1 MQDFSTE
8 QLRNIVL
15 LSHGGAGKTSLAE
28 SLLFATGAITRMGRV
43 EDGNTTS
50 DYEPEEI
57 KRGSSAQMALVP
69 CLWNNCKINVID
81 TPGYADFLG
90 EVVSGLRVADGGV
103 VLVAAPSGIEVG
115 SEQAWSLL
123 DRQSAPRIVFV
134 NKMDRENADFM
145 GTVDALQQRFGRSC
159 IATHLPIGAAAD
171 LRGVS
176 RPA

>member
-57 KRGSSAQMALVP
+57 KRGSSAQALPQTSEVSVP
-69 CLWNNCKINVID
+69 RRARTAK
-81 TPGYADFLG
+81 
-90 EVVSGLRVADGGV
+90 
-103 VLVAAPSGIEVG
+103 
-115 SEQAWSLL
+115 
-123 DRQSAPRIVFV
+123 
-134 NKMDRENADFM
+134 
-145 GTVDALQQRFGRSC
+145 
-159 IATHLPIGAAAD
+159 
-171 LRGVS
+171 
-176 RPA
+176 